1 MTNQAKQI
9 PHKSE
14 KLSEVEIKHN
24 RDFRN
29 DDDLISSLQN
39 KRENRRAR
47 QVFEW
52 ESARRNDT
60 TIGND
65 LRDAA

>member
-1 MTNQAKQI
+1 MTNQAKQT

-14 KLSEVEIKHN
+14 KLSEVEIKRN
-24 RDFRN
+24 KDFRN

-39 KRENRRAR
+39 KPENRRAR

-52 ESARRNDT
+52 ERARRNNPS
-60 TIGND
+60 IGND